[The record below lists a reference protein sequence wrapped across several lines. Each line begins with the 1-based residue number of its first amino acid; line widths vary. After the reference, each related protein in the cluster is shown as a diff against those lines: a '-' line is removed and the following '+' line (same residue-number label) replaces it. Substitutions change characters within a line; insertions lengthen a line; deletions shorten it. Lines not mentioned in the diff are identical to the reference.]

1 MAFLRKPLATRQ
13 VSCFSYDVSR
23 NGVGG
28 NHSEESFEEMFR
40 VSQFAKLVRPVDK
53 VVVGKISHIVNEEL
67 YIDFGWKFYAVVK
80 ATTDKINR

>member
-1 MAFLRKPLATRQ
+1 MAFIRKPLAMRR

-28 NHSEESFEEMFR
+28 SRSEESFEEMFR
-40 VSQFAKLVRPVDK
+40 DSQFAKLVRPVDK
-53 VVVGKISHIVNEEL
+53 VVVGKINHIVNDEL

-80 ATTDKINR
+80 AATNKINR